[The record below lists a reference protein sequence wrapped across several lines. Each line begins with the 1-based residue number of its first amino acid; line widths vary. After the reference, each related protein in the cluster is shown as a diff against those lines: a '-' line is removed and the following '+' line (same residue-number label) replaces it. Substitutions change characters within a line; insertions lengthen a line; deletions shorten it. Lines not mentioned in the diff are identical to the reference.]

1 MIGGIACYFVVNS
14 IKEKLRYNDTL
25 DAFGIHGVGGVI
37 GAILTGVFQSHKVN
51 KRYIRWINL
60 YWSFTYYMDTM
71 YCSYS
76 SSTLLDYYNFYY
88 WKDIINF
95 MSLLRLLKKIRKV

>member
-1 MIGGIACYFVVNS
+1 
-14 IKEKLRYNDTL
+14 
-25 DAFGIHGVGGVI
+25 
-37 GAILTGVFQSHKVN
+37 
-51 KRYIRWINL
+51 
-60 YWSFTYYMDTM
+60 MDTM

-95 MSLLRLLKKIRKV
+95 MSLATTVEEDKTGLDQLVHGERHIFMGN

>member
-1 MIGGIACYFVVNS
+1 
-14 IKEKLRYNDTL
+14 
-25 DAFGIHGVGGVI
+25 
-37 GAILTGVFQSHKVN
+37 
-51 KRYIRWINL
+51 
-60 YWSFTYYMDTM
+60 MDTM

-95 MSLLRLLKKIRKV
+95 YVLATTVEEDKTGLDQLVHGEKAYFYGELNKLHKRY